1 MVSLLVLIGFAACQR
16 VSSIPNDT
24 TVLPSW
30 RAALAKDQRILGF
43 TLDPARPLPALDPRS
58 TLLVVDENWR
68 VPKGATAEG
77 HRRALRSFV
86 EAGGDLV
93 LFGHATR
100 MVHELKIEAERPE
113 SSVYRWGFDRR
124 ALQGEAEL
132 TMHVISGQE
141 PELFEGLS
149 GTVSENSYPITG
161 GTPCTV
167 PLCVWR
173 AGNVESG
180 KVLARIGEVLDGE
193 PAPLGPPVLLRWKVG
208 KGNVLACG
216 LLPELHHDREIV
228 RDNARQF
235 VARCAD
241 WATRHGSDQLVL
253 VEIADRTPAEVA
265 VADAGPPMVPLL
277 AHWGWQVALYD
288 GDEPDALRPL
298 EEVVRDA
305 LVPGWMHGADI
316 LELSLTDAQHGAP
329 ITWPDSDS
337 IER

>member
-1 MVSLLVLIGFAACQR
+1 M
-16 VSSIPNDT
+16 
-24 TVLPSW
+24 
-30 RAALAKDQRILGF
+30 
-43 TLDPARPLPALDPRS
+43 
-58 TLLVVDENWR
+58 
-68 VPKGATAEG
+68 
-77 HRRALRSFV
+77 
-86 EAGGDLV
+86 
-93 LFGHATR
+93 
-100 MVHELKIEAERPE
+100 
-113 SSVYRWGFDRR
+113 
-124 ALQGEAEL
+124 
-132 TMHVISGQE
+132 
-141 PELFEGLS
+141 
-149 GTVSENSYPITG
+149 
-161 GTPCTV
+161 
-167 PLCVWR
+167 
-173 AGNVESG
+173 
-180 KVLARIGEVLDGE
+180 LDGE

-337 IER
+337 IERPITYRSTTPSGAWANGGFRELGDEAHARGMLLFGGLLFRRDASPPVVRLLRGGLRRGEADAIAVSSNRLLEGITLAQTIVASQFPLLTYRKGMIFEMGGARKHFAGFE